1 MGEAEWEDLRRR
13 FRLWHSPIGELL
25 EHTDSGREGVL
36 LDYAYASSRVDTGT
50 VIVYRAILRNIRP
63 TDCTLRND
71 DSVPLCFIGDAGYTV
86 K

>member
-36 LDYAYASSRVDTGT
+36 LDYAYASPRVDTGSVLYAVQSYAISVLQT
-50 VIVYRAILRNIRP
+50 VPCEMTMVFLFVLLE
-63 TDCTLRND
+63 TLATR
-71 DSVPLCFIGDAGYTV
+71 
-86 K
+86 